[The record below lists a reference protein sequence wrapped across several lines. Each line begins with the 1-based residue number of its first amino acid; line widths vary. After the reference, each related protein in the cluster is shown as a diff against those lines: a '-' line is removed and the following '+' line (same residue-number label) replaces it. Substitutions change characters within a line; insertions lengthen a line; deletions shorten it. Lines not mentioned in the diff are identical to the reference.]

1 MSRNEH
7 TNIDVTCPC
16 CGATLTLDSELGK
29 VIAHQP
35 PTKVS
40 KAPDFDRA
48 SELLEKEKA
57 RRESMF
63 NQSAEDE
70 KVKSRVLERKFEE
83 ALKKTKDEPITRPMR
98 DIDLD

>member
-1 MSRNEH
+1 MSRNEN
-7 TNIDVTCPC
+7 TTIEVTCPC
-16 CGATLTLDSELGK
+16 CGAKLTVDMELGK

-35 PTKVS
+35 PPKTF

-48 SELLEKEKA
+48 HELLENEKA
-57 RRESMF
+57 RRESIF

-70 KVKSRVLERKFEE
+70 KVKSRVLDRKFEE